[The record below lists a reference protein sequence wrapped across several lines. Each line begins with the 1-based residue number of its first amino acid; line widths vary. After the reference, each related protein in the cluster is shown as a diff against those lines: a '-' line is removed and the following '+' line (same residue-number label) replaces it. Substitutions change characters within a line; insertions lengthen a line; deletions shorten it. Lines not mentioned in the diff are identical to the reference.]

1 MIDGANVAVVI
12 PAYNESRWIEQVVAS
27 LPSGVDRA
35 VVVDDGSRDD
45 TAARAAAAS
54 ERSAVPVDVLR
65 QKVNRG
71 VGAAIV
77 AGYRHAYA
85 LGADIF
91 VVMAGDGQMDP
102 ADLPALIAPIARG
115 QADYVKGDRLSHGQ
129 VWAAMPWA
137 RLLGSK
143 VLSRL
148 TSLAIGQ
155 PIRDSQC
162 GYTALSR
169 AAFAA
174 VMGTP
179 IWPRFG
185 YPNDLLGVLAS
196 AGARI
201 AHVTVKPV
209 YRGEQS
215 GMRPWHVG
223 VIGLLCARSAWRRA
237 LRGSRHHGAKL
248 A

>member
-1 MIDGANVAVVI
+1 MIDGANVVVVI
-12 PAYNESRWIEQVVAS
+12 PAYNESRWIEQVVAT
-27 LPSGVDRA
+27 LPPGVDRA
-35 VVVDDGSRDD
+35 VVVDDCSSDD
-45 TAARAAAAS
+45 TVALAVAAA
-54 ERSAVPVDVLR
+54 ERGLARVDVLR
-65 QKVNRG
+65 HERNLG

-77 AGYRHAYA
+77 TGYEHAYSH
-85 LGADIF
+85 GADII

-102 ADLPALIAPIARG
+102 ADLPALIAPLVRDE
-115 QADYVKGDRLSHGQ
+115 ADYAKGDRLGHEQ
-129 VWAAMPWA
+129 VWAVMPWA

-148 TSLAIGQ
+148 TSWSIGQ

-169 AAFAA
+169 AAFERI
-174 VMGTP
+174 MGMP

-185 YPNDLLGVLAS
+185 YPNDLVGVLAS
-196 AGARI
+196 VGARI

-223 VIGLLCARSAWRRA
+223 VIALLCARSAWRRMVPGGG
-237 LRGSRHHGAKL
+237 RRNTKL